1 MKQAL
6 RKEGKNITNWNCLH
20 ITISSMKMKNKEQEI
35 CEICENVNKTLK
47 KISKEEFKC

>member
-20 ITISSMKMKNKEQEI
+20 ITISSMKMKNKEHKKSVKSVK
-35 CEICENVNKTLK
+35 CEQNLEKNSQRRV
-47 KISKEEFKC
+47 